1 MFKKWFLSSVLIMIG
16 FSFFQGLAQQVPE
29 GINFQGVARDNTGS
43 ELANYN
49 IDIKTTLIRNNPA
62 GESVYTEI
70 HQVTT
75 DLYGLFTL
83 VIGRG
88 TRISGTDFSSL
99 NWGAGDM
106 FLKVEMDFGEGF
118 QHVNTSQL
126 LSVPYALYAKSAG
139 SSEENHFFSFNESTN
154 ILSFDDQ
161 PAADLSSLKHDTAGF
176 SEDTL
181 NELQQIYLENDYLF
195 LSKNEFDARISLN
208 KYLDN
213 TDEQQLSLSGNE
225 LSLTNGGT
233 VTLAMDSDTDTLNE
247 IQQLSLSG
255 RFIILEKGGN
265 IELPVDQYEDADADT
280 TNELQTLSL
289 DGDVLSLEGASAPST
304 VNLGKYAD
312 NTDDQKIAIAGNEIS
327 LENGGS
333 ITLPPDKTEDADAD
347 ATNELQDL
355 TFSSGILSL
364 NKSAV
369 EVDLNTEFIAFSAH
383 ISNIINFPGG
393 SKKIINNYD
402 QETFDSN
409 DVFDQGVGEFK
420 VPPNGDGYYRITFS
434 ASTNSSM
441 LSNALYFKIMVGT
454 VPVYEAHASLIN
466 TTFILDL
473 DSGSNM
479 YLMVENKESGET
491 KLISVGLSAERIYHR
506 Y

>member
-1 MFKKWFLSSVLIMIG
+1 MLKKWLLPSVLIMMV

-43 ELANYN
+43 ELVNYN
-49 IDIKTTLIRNNPA
+49 IDIKTTLIRNNPT
-62 GESVYTEI
+62 GESVYAEM

-83 VIGRG
+83 IIGRG
-88 TRISGTDFSSL
+88 THISGTGFSSL

-106 FLKVEMDFGEGF
+106 FLKVEMDFGEGL
-118 QHVNTSQL
+118 QHVSTSQL

-154 ILSFDDQ
+154 ILSFDDK
-161 PAADLSSLKHDTAGF
+161 PAADLSSLKHNTSGF

-195 LSKNEFDARISLN
+195 LSKNESGTPISLN

-213 TDEQQLSLSGNE
+213 TDNQQLSLSGNE

-233 VTLAMDSDTDTLNE
+233 VSLAMDNDTDTLNE
-247 IQQLSLSG
+247 IQQLSISG
-255 RFIILEKGGN
+255 RTIMLEKGGI
-265 IELPVDQYEDADADT
+265 IELPVDQYEDADADPA
-280 TNELQTLSL
+280 NELQSLSL
-289 DGDVLSLEGASAPST
+289 AGDLLSLEGASTPST

-312 NTDDQKIAIAGNEIS
+312 NTDDQKISIAGNEIS
-327 LENGGS
+327 VENGGS

-347 ATNELQDL
+347 VTNELQDL
-355 TFSSGILSL
+355 TFSNGVLSMSKSSVQFNL
-364 NKSAV
+364 NG
-369 EVDLNTEFIAFSAH
+369 DYIAFSGH
-383 ISNIINFPGG
+383 RSTYLRVTVNNQLIIG
-393 SKKIINNYD
+393 NYNH
-402 QETFDSN
+402 ETFDPN
-409 DVFDQGVGEFK
+409 DYFDATLGIFT
-420 VPPNGDGYYRITFS
+420 VPAGGSGYYRVTFT

-441 LSNALYFKIMVGT
+441 ESKALDFTIIIDES
-454 VPVYEAHASLIN
+454 PIYEVRATLVN
-466 TTFILDL
+466 TSF
-473 DSGSNM
+473 
-479 YLMVENKESGET
+479 MVELMEGNTIYVIVANKQANDINLTHVS
-491 KLISVGLSAERIYHR
+491 LSAERVYPR